1 MSHLV
6 NKEASPSSNSR
17 TVSRQRTPSAIW
29 TAGACA
35 AAPFLSPS
43 RRTIAKPP
51 PRCVASTPRVAAD
64 RAAIADRAHEAIA
77 GRGRGRDRDA
87 VGRIP
92 DGAGR
97 RRMIA
102 VDRTRDA
109 AAREA
114 GMNAARTVVMIDV
127 FVFKPAQW
135 KKGVRMELVV

>member
-1 MSHLV
+1 M
-6 NKEASPSSNSR
+6 
-17 TVSRQRTPSAIW
+17 
-29 TAGACA
+29 

-77 GRGRGRDRDA
+77 GHGRGRDRDA